1 MNSDIDNEKDNK
13 KKKKEIFVK
22 PVFSYDQIVEIIDS
36 RISELEKIS
45 ENERK
50 RRIRKKKNNK
60 SKL

>member
-1 MNSDIDNEKDNK
+1 MNSDIDNKKDNK

-45 ENERK
+45 ESERK

>member
-1 MNSDIDNEKDNK
+1 MNSDIDNKKDNK

>member
-1 MNSDIDNEKDNK
+1 MDSDIDNEKDNK
-13 KKKKEIFVK
+13 KKKEIFVK
-22 PVFSYDQIVEIIDS
+22 PIFSYDQIVEIIDS

>member
-1 MNSDIDNEKDNK
+1 MDSDIDNEKDNK